1 MIEMDLQ
8 YFARK
13 KNALREHY
21 IAEYTPGEETAP
33 AKEAEIWLPLA
44 KYISS
49 ISDDTD
55 EETDDTGF
63 YDSDGNPETT
73 VTSVSGA
80 YSVEGF
86 YDSEDK
92 AQALIASKKY
102 KLGENRKIW
111 HKINQTNGD
120 VLIGRA
126 TITDIVAGAGDAT
139 EYEEFSCK
147 ITFDTLP
154 KVTSN
159 VPKE

>member
-1 MIEMDLQ
+1 MIKMDLQ

-33 AKEAEIWLPLA
+33 AKETETWLPLA

-49 ISDDTD
+49 IGDDTD

-63 YDSDGNPETT
+63 YDGDGTPETT
-73 VTSVSGA
+73 VTSVAGS
-80 YSVEGF
+80 YSPEGF
-86 YDSEDK
+86 YDPEDK
-92 AQALIASKKY
+92 AQKLIASKKY
-102 KLGENRKIW
+102 KLGEERKVW
-111 HKINQTNGD
+111 HKIVQTNGD
-120 VLIGRA
+120 TVIGRA
-126 TITDIVAGAGDAT
+126 TVTDIVAGAGDAT

-154 KVTSN
+154 TVT
-159 VPKE
+159 PKG